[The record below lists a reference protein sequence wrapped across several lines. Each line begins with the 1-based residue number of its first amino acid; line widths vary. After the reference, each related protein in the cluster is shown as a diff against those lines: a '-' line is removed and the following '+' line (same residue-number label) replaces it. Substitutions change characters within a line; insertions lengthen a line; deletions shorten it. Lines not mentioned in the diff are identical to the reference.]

1 MATTEVSFR
10 EFVELMLARLAEAD
24 RDHPGTW
31 VDMFPLAE
39 QLRQNVPDDWV
50 FEAREVLENRSL
62 VSPLKVLGRTAPAR
76 LTGEGR
82 LFVEDGGS
90 TGIIE
95 EYRQAPSHFVI
106 VSGSGHNVAV
116 GNQGDVT
123 QTSLERNVPGE
134 AWTLLDEI
142 EQSLEQAGL
151 SDRDRREALE
161 DVRTARLQ
169 LERPQPNKSAAI
181 ALLDPLAKIASVG
194 NFVTRL
200 VGLLG

>member
-50 FEAREVLENRSL
+50 FEAREVLENRGL
-62 VSPLKVLGRTAPAR
+62 VSPLKVLGRTALAR

-95 EYRQAPSHFVI
+95 EYRQMPSHFVI

-116 GNQGDVT
+116 GNEGDVT
-123 QTSLERNVPGE
+123 QTSIETGVPDE

-142 EQSLEQAGL
+142 ERTLHAATLAE
-151 SDRDRREALE
+151 RDRREAVE

-169 LERPQPNKSAAI
+169 LERPRPNKSAAI

-194 NFVTRL
+194 SFVVRL

>member
-1 MATTEVSFR
+1 MATTEVSFK
-10 EFVELMLARLAEAD
+10 EFAELMLARLVEAD

-50 FEAREVLENRSL
+50 FAAREVLESRGL
-62 VSPLKVLGRTAPAR
+62 VSPLKVMGRTAPAR

-116 GNQGDVT
+116 GNRGNVT
-123 QTSLERNVPGE
+123 QTSLDPGVPGE
-134 AWTLLDEI
+134 AWTLLDQI
-142 EQSLEQAGL
+142 ERSLDEADL
-151 SDRDRREALE
+151 SEGDRQEALE
-161 DVRTARLQ
+161 DVRTARRQ
-169 LERPQPNKSAAI
+169 LERPQPNKPAAL
-181 ALLDPLAKIASVG
+181 AVLDPLSKIASVG
-194 NFVTRL
+194 NFVVRL
-200 VGLLG
+200 VALLG